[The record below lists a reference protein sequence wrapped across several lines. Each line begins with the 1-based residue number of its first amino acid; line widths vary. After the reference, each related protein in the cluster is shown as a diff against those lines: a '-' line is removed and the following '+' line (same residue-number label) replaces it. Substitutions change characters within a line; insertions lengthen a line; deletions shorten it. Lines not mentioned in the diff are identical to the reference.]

1 MLCWQQFF
9 LLIMVHVLAFGGG
22 VNSVAL
28 AVRMVRERMPLDYI
42 LFSDTLG
49 EKPETYAYFDVL
61 NDFLRRSGY
70 PEITKLPPYRPE
82 GLFGECIRLKRL
94 PSIVY
99 GFKSCSEKWKRRPYL
114 KFLKENGLSKVVA
127 YKGFDV
133 DEEHRIKNYDT
144 ASETVRYPLVEWE
157 MDRLDCVREIIDAGL
172 PVPPKSACFFC
183 PSSRKQEVQDLKKS
197 NPALFKSAVR
207 LEKNAKANLQNILGL
222 GRHWNWGDLVAQ
234 TQFDFIAAP
243 SPKISCDCGL

>member
-1 MLCWQQFF
+1 
-9 LLIMVHVLAFGGG
+9 MVHVLAFGGG

-49 EKPETYAYFDVL
+49 EKPETYQYFSVL
-61 NDFLRRSGY
+61 NEFLRRSGY
-70 PEITKLPPYRPE
+70 PEITVLPPYRYE
-82 GLFGECIRLKRL
+82 GLYGECIRLKRL

-114 KFLKENGLSKVVA
+114 KFLKDNGLKNVVA
-127 YKGFDV
+127 YKGFDM
-133 DEEHRIKNYDT
+133 DEGHRIKNYDT
-144 ASETVRYPLVEWE
+144 AAEKVRFPLVEWE
-157 MDRLDCVREIIDAGL
+157 MDRLDCIREIIDAGL

-197 NPALFKSAVR
+197 NPALFKSAIR

-234 TQFDFIAAP
+234 QQFDFTPAP
-243 SPKISCDCGL
+243 PKISCDCGL

>member
-1 MLCWQQFF
+1 MA
-9 LLIMVHVLAFGGG
+9 VHILAFGGG

-49 EKPETYAYFDVL
+49 EKPETYQYFAVL

-70 PEITKLPPYRPE
+70 PEITVLPPYRAE
-82 GLFGECIRLKRL
+82 GLYGECTRLKRL

-114 KFLKENGLSKVVA
+114 KFLKDNGLKKVVA
-127 YKGFDV
+127 YKGFDL
-133 DEEHRIKNYDT
+133 DEGHRIKDYSN
-144 ASETVRYPLVEWE
+144 AVETVRFPLIDWE
-157 MDRLDCVREIIDAGL
+157 MDRMDCVKEIIDAGL

-183 PSSRKQEVQDLKKS
+183 PSAHKQEVQDLKKS
-197 NPALFKSAVR
+197 HPKLLKAAIR
-207 LEKNAKANLQNILGL
+207 MEKIAKPNLQSVLGL
-222 GRHWNWGDLVAQ
+222 GRHWNWGDLVNQ
-234 TQFDFIAAP
+234 TQFDFMHSP